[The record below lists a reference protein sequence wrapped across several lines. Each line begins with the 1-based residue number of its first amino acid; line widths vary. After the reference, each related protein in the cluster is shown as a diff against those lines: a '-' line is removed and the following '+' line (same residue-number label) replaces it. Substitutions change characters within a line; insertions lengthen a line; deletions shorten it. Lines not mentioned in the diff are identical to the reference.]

1 MIARVTG
8 VFCLKGATSL
18 QNPVP
23 LKEWKLE
30 LWMGYETSMRQHE
43 HNALLMC
50 AASTKIIRTDTVMDQ
65 MKLCMKSG
73 GGGKE
78 AATKTLLGCIV
89 MTKYN
94 NATYRIDDIDW
105 NKKASDTFPV
115 SSLTFIPKF
124 LFYQHMTRNHADLF
138 GLGKAGG
145 VSSCQAS

>member
-1 MIARVTG
+1 
-8 VFCLKGATSL
+8 
-18 QNPVP
+18 
-23 LKEWKLE
+23 
-30 LWMGYETSMRQHE
+30 MGYETSMRQHE
-43 HNALLMC
+43 YHALLMC

-115 SSLTFIPKF
+115 SSPTFIPTF
-124 LFYQHMTRNHADLF
+124 FHQHMTRNHADLLRLAVDS
-138 GLGKAGG
+138 LGQPSLVGHVTELVQLTFFPSFK
-145 VSSCQAS
+145 